1 MPIRGW
7 RHAAVTG
14 EQVVRPQDRKIR
26 HDAFQSDN
34 CYIPTMTKF
43 LKSLNTPISSFPPVA
58 RKDARTLIL
67 GSMPG
72 QASLDAGQYYAHPRN
87 LFWTF
92 MGDLVGAKPTLI
104 YSDRLEMLLKAKI
117 ALWDVV
123 ATCVR
128 VGSLDIAITEEVPND
143 FATFFVTAQV
153 FQRGQ
158 TTRRSSINLSG

>member
-1 MPIRGW
+1 
-7 RHAAVTG
+7 
-14 EQVVRPQDRKIR
+14 
-26 HDAFQSDN
+26 
-34 CYIPTMTKF
+34 
-43 LKSLNTPISSFPPVA
+43 
-58 RKDARTLIL
+58 
-67 GSMPG
+67 
-72 QASLDAGQYYAHPRN
+72 
-87 LFWTF
+87 